1 MQKRGFTAAGTQR
14 WYCKSCASSGVRK
27 RPDTKG
33 RHHRRLFGGWLAG
46 NRSLSEVAH
55 DYGVSRQTLLR
66 WFTPLWG
73 HKQSP
78 HEFFESHPFAIYCLD
93 GVYLSGRENAA
104 LICRTMTSQLSW
116 MFAVRESFAS
126 WAAFLK
132 TLQAPDAV
140 VIDGQKGLLAA
151 ILCLW
156 PQAKIQRCLVHIE
169 RLARIKLTR
178 NPKARTGKELLML
191 IRGLF
196 DVRTKRQR
204 RRWLRA
210 YRRWE
215 HRHAIFLKE
224 RSYGEPQAG
233 KKRIWWYTHR
243 NIRAVRSL
251 LRNALPH
258 LFTFVCHPQVPRT
271 TNHVEGGINS
281 RLKELVHRHR
291 GLNQDRKQG
300 LVAEYLASRGRK
312 KPPRNV
318 A

>member
-1 MQKRGFTAAGTQR
+1 MQKRGRTAAGTQR
-14 WYCKSCASSGVRK
+14 WYCRSCALSAVRK
-27 RPDTKG
+27 RPDTKD
-33 RHHRRLFGGWLAG
+33 RHHRMLFTRWLTG
-46 NRSLSEVAH
+46 NRSLPEVAH
-55 DYGVSRQTLLR
+55 DYGISRRTLIR
-66 WFTPLWG
+66 WFAPLWG
-73 HKQSP
+73 RIRQP
-78 HEFFESHPFAIYCLD
+78 LVLNLDPCAIYILD

-104 LICRTMTSQLSW
+104 LICRTMTAQLSW

-126 WAAFLK
+126 WLAFLK
-132 TLQAPDAV
+132 NLPAPDVV

-178 NPKARTGKELLML
+178 QPKTRAGKELLTL
-191 IRGLF
+191 VQGLF
-196 DVRTKRQR
+196 GVRTRRQR

-210 YRRWE
+210 HRRWE
-215 HRHAIFLKE
+215 HRHVAFLKE
-224 RSYGEPQAG
+224 RGYGEAKAG
-233 KKRIWWYTHR
+233 KKRLWWYTHR

-258 LFTFVCHPQVPRT
+258 LFTFVRYPHVPRT
-271 TNHVEGGINS
+271 TNHVEGGVNS

-291 GLNQDRKQG
+291 GLPQDRKQV
-300 LVAEYLASRGRK
+300 LVAEHLARHREK

-318 A
+318 T